1 MRKGLEQPRGRRTG
15 PGAGTPGHR
24 FCSLRGCNIYAG
36 SEAAER
42 TPISIY
48 AWIEKHLRRK
58 VNAAKGGTGRVW
70 ERKFLGFRLDREK
83 RIGVAPES
91 VRRFKIK
98 VREMWR
104 GNQSRTS
111 NQLRDAWVRY
121 VRGWRNFPSGR
132 SARYG
137 LPAGGM
143 DSAGTSGNVSGSG
156 GTV

>member
-1 MRKGLEQPRGRRTG
+1 MGVRPAS
-15 PGAGTPGHR
+15 PAGKNHSNLALDAPDRELAHRGHR

-36 SEAAER
+36 SQAAEW
-42 TPISIY
+42 TLISIY
-48 AWIEKHLRRK
+48 AWIEKHLRLK

-83 RIGVAPES
+83 RIGVASES

-111 NQLRDAWVRY
+111 NQLRDAWVWY
-121 VRGWRNFPSGR
+121 VRG
-132 SARYG
+132 
-137 LPAGGM
+137 
-143 DSAGTSGNVSGSG
+143 
-156 GTV
+156 